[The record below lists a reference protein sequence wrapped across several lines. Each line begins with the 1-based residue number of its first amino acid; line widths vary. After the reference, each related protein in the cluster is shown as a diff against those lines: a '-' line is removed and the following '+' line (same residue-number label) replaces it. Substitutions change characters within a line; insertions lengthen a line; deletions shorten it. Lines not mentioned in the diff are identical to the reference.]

1 MVVVKT
7 FLKSYNLI
15 SVKDIKL
22 KNIIL
27 KNLIIFTILF
37 SFGLGVLGYSQ
48 NSNTMILKNGTAT
61 YSLVSSNSDVCG
73 GGGPKGPSAVQTSID
88 FGCQHKGNG
97 ILDLL
102 FAIIRFLSDGVG
114 IIIVLSIII
123 AGIQYISS
131 SGEPQAVSKAIG
143 RIRSSIIALFV
154 YIFAYAILN
163 YLIPG
168 TFLK

>member
-1 MVVVKT
+1 M
-7 FLKSYNLI
+7 
-15 SVKDIKL
+15 SVKEIKL

-27 KNLIIFTILF
+27 KYLVLF
-37 SFGLGVLGYSQ
+37 IVLMSTTFYFI
-48 NSNTMILKNGTAT
+48 NSNASNNPKVSTNIPHYALV
-61 YSLVSSNSDVCG
+61 YSCG
-73 GGGPKGPSAVQTSID
+73 GPSQTVITSIN
-88 FGCQHKGNG
+88 FGCQQKGNG

-114 IIIVLSIII
+114 LVIILSIII

-131 SGEPQAVSKAIG
+131 SGDPQTVSKAVA
-143 RIRSSIIALFV
+143 RIRSSIIALII

-168 TFLK
+168 AVLK

>member
-1 MVVVKT
+1 M
-7 FLKSYNLI
+7 
-15 SVKDIKL
+15 KDIKL
-22 KNIIL
+22 KNVLL
-27 KNLIIFTILF
+27 KNLVIFTILF
-37 SFGLGVLGYSQ
+37 SICAGIFTFAQSQ
-48 NSNTMILKNGTAT
+48 TTLSINNSTET
-61 YSLVSSNSDVCG
+61 YSLVSKTCG
-73 GGGPKGPSAVQTSID
+73 SSPPTPTGTSSQVVTSID
-88 FGCQHKGNG
+88 FGCKSKGNG

-123 AGIQYISS
+123 AGIQYIVS
-131 SGEPQAVSKAIG
+131 SGEPQAVSKAIA
-143 RIRSSIIALFV
+143 RIRSSIIALVV

>member
-15 SVKDIKL
+15 RVKDIKL

-27 KNLIIFTILF
+27 KNLVIFTILF
-37 SFGLGVLGYSQ
+37 SIGAGIFTYTQSQ
-48 NSNTMILKNGTAT
+48 PTLSINNTTET
-61 YSLVSSNSDVCG
+61 YSLVSKTCG
-73 GGGPKGPSAVQTSID
+73 SGTTHVITSID
-88 FGCQHKGNG
+88 FGCQNKGNG

-123 AGIQYISS
+123 AGIQYIAS
-131 SGEPQAVSKAIG
+131 SGEPQAVSKAIA
-143 RIRSSIIALFV
+143 RIRSSIIALVV

-168 TFLK
+168 AFLK